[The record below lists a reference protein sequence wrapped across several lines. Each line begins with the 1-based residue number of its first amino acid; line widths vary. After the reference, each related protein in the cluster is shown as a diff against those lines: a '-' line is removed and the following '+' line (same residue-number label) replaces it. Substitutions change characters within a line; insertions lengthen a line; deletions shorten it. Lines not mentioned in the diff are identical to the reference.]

1 MKNSFKT
8 FIVTLSLTL
17 TANILFAQDSRELEI
32 RRLENIESE
41 AVLKGDSL
49 TLFKIW
55 SPNMVIHN
63 PANNVITVEGTKMLF
78 RTGKLNYSNFER
90 FIEKITFNEN
100 LAIVMGEEKLKPQ
113 GLSSN
118 AGKSVTRRFTNIWKF
133 SNNGWNIIARQAT
146 IIKVE

>member
-1 MKNSFKT
+1 MKNSFRT
-8 FIVTLSLTL
+8 FIVILSLTL

-63 PANNVITVEGTKMLF
+63 PANIATTVEGTKMLF
-78 RTGKLNYSNFER
+78 RTGKLNYSSFKR

>member
-17 TANILFAQDSRELEI
+17 TANILFAQNSRELEI
-32 RRLENIESE
+32 IRLENIESE
-41 AVLKGDSL
+41 AILKGDSTIL
-49 TLFKIW
+49 YKLW
-55 SPNMVIHN
+55 SPDMVIHN
-63 PANNVITVEGTKMLF
+63 QANNVMTVEGTKTLL
-78 RTGKLNYSNFER
+78 RTGKLNYLTFER

-100 LAIVMGEEKLKPQ
+100 LAIVMGEEKFKPQ
-113 GLSSN
+113 GLSRN

-133 SNNGWNIIARQAT
+133 SNNNWNIIARQAT

>member
-1 MKNSFKT
+1 MKNPFKT
-8 FIVTLSLTL
+8 FIVTLNLTL
-17 TANILFAQDSRELEI
+17 TANILFAQDSREMEI
-32 RRLENIESE
+32 RRLENVESE

-63 PANNVITVEGTKMLF
+63 PVNNVTTVEGTKMLL
-78 RTGKLNYSNFER
+78 RTGKLNYASFER
-90 FIEKITFNEN
+90 LIEKITFNEN
-100 LAIVMGEEKLKPQ
+100 LAIIMGEEKIKPQ

-118 AGKSVTRRFTNIWKF
+118 AGKSVIRRFTNIWKY

>member
-1 MKNSFKT
+1 MKNLFKI
-8 FIVTLSLTL
+8 FIVTLSLTF

-78 RTGKLNYSNFER
+78 RAGKLNYSSFER
-90 FIEKITFNEN
+90 LIEKITFNEN
-100 LAIVMGEEKLKPQ
+100 LAIVMGKEKIKPQ
-113 GLSSN
+113 GLSRD
-118 AGKSVTRRFTNIWKF
+118 AGKLVTRRFTNIWKF